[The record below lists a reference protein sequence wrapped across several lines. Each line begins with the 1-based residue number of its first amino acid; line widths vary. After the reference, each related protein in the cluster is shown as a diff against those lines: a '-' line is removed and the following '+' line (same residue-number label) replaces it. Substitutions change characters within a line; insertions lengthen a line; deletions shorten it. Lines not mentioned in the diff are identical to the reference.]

1 MGGRGLRRGSARR
14 ARGGAVALGARAEGP
29 GRGARSGGRRGASPW
44 AAAGSPPGAGRAL
57 GRAGAGGGCG
67 LQGATQGL
75 LGAAGVWP
83 LPAAR
88 DLEAL
93 TGSGK
98 VGAEPARSA
107 LEDRPTWPLS
117 QVGSALPGPAR
128 RRLRS

>member
-1 MGGRGLRRGSARR
+1 MEPAVV
-14 ARGGAVALGARAEGP
+14 GAAEPRPGP
-29 GRGARSGGRRGASPW
+29 
-44 AAAGSPPGAGRAL
+44 PPGPRLAPGAPW